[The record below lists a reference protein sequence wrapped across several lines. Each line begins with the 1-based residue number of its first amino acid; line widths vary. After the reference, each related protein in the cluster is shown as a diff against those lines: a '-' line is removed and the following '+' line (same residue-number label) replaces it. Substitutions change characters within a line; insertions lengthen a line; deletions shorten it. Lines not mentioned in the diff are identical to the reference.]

1 MGNSV
6 KSKRLTYLQEA
17 DGHLQVL
24 KTLFKLS
31 KHRRYISVNYY
42 EEIDLALT
50 EINKLLS
57 AYIKS
62 TVTK

>member
-6 KSKRLTYLQEA
+6 KSKRLTYLQDA

-31 KHRRYISVNYY
+31 KQRRYISVMYY
-42 EEIDLALT
+42 EEVDLRLT

-57 AYIKS
+57 AYIRSSVK
-62 TVTK
+62 